1 MVRQRMISSEII
13 ILLVFVFL
21 PGSYTMANRQRINFD
36 FDWWFHLGDEP
47 DAMKPGFTP
56 SAWKW
61 EAVQLPHDWCVHLPF
76 DREAKPENGFKPG
89 GVGLYKKEFHIP
101 LSYKGKAVSIVFDGI
116 YYQSTVYV
124 NGEKVG
130 FHAYGYTSFEYDI
143 SSYLKYGEDNLIT
156 VHVNHTD
163 VSRWYTGSGIYRH
176 VWLQVTEPLHVTTW
190 GTYVTTPEVSKD
202 EAKVRIRTSV
212 TNKTAQDE
220 SVQVLQLLVNKQG
233 QPIKMKGKKLETMT
247 SLHIPAND
255 TMDVEQYL
263 VVDNPHCWSVD
274 DPYRYFVRTMIKKKG
289 KTVDTYQTPFGIR
302 TLEFSSTEGFKLNGQ
317 PMKFKGVNLH
327 QDAGGLGTAIPDRAF
342 ERRLSILKEFGCN
355 AVRCSHNPPAP
366 EFLEICDT
374 LGLLVID
381 EAFDAWK
388 TGSLYY
394 GKLFDEWWQRDL
406 ADMIIRDR
414 NHPSIIIWS
423 IGNETREA
431 FLKTDEGI
439 KRGRMMQDFVHQLE
453 PTRPVMVAM
462 APNSLNQFCEVF
474 DIVGYNY
481 QETRMLQDH
490 LTYPKRL
497 MLGSEVYPYYT
508 AAHPTSSRDYIP
520 YNSWNYVKDNDFIL
534 GSFIWAGVDYL
545 GESVGWPSKGWAS
558 CPFDMCMVE
567 KPVAAYHRAVW
578 NDEPVLKL
586 AIVDNSLNI
595 DPGKDHWQYPL
606 MVDNLNLPYTDDRVL
621 EYRTMT
627 NCDSVRLI
635 APHAK
640 RTMDF
645 GVRSTK
651 DYPNNTIVW
660 NQPYRPGKVLAIG
673 YKNGVEVCRDSLV
686 TTKKTSAFKL
696 IADKTILKADGQDLS
711 HIEIKLCDEDGRFV
725 QMDDRNL
732 TVQLEGEGR
741 LLALDNGDMR
751 RDIPFGS
758 NKLKTFFG
766 RALLIVQS
774 ARVPG
779 VLRVKVETEG
789 VSQPYI
795 LDITMKE

>member
-1 MVRQRMISSEII
+1 
-13 ILLVFVFL
+13 
-21 PGSYTMANRQRINFD
+21 
-36 FDWWFHLGDEP
+36 
-47 DAMKPGFTP
+47 
-56 SAWKW
+56 
-61 EAVQLPHDWCVHLPF
+61 
-76 DREAKPENGFKPG
+76 
-89 GVGLYKKEFHIP
+89 
-101 LSYKGKAVSIVFDGI
+101 
-116 YYQSTVYV
+116 
-124 NGEKVG
+124 
-130 FHAYGYTSFEYDI
+130 
-143 SSYLKYGEDNLIT
+143 
-156 VHVNHTD
+156 
-163 VSRWYTGSGIYRH
+163 
-176 VWLQVTEPLHVTTW
+176 
-190 GTYVTTPEVSKD
+190 
-202 EAKVRIRTSV
+202 
-212 TNKTAQDE
+212 
-220 SVQVLQLLVNKQG
+220 
-233 QPIKMKGKKLETMT
+233 
-247 SLHIPAND
+247 
-255 TMDVEQYL
+255 
-263 VVDNPHCWSVD
+263 
-274 DPYRYFVRTMIKKKG
+274 
-289 KTVDTYQTPFGIR
+289 
-302 TLEFSSTEGFKLNGQ
+302 
-317 PMKFKGVNLH
+317 
-327 QDAGGLGTAIPDRAF
+327 
-342 ERRLSILKEFGCN
+342 
-355 AVRCSHNPPAP
+355 
-366 EFLEICDT
+366 
-374 LGLLVID
+374 
-381 EAFDAWK
+381 
-388 TGSLYY
+388 
-394 GKLFDEWWQRDL
+394 
-406 ADMIIRDR
+406 
-414 NHPSIIIWS
+414 
-423 IGNETREA
+423 
-431 FLKTDEGI
+431 
-439 KRGRMMQDFVHQLE
+439 
-453 PTRPVMVAM
+453 
-462 APNSLNQFCEVF
+462 
-474 DIVGYNY
+474 
-481 QETRMLQDH
+481 
-490 LTYPKRL
+490 
-497 MLGSEVYPYYT
+497 
-508 AAHPTSSRDYIP
+508 
-520 YNSWNYVKDNDFIL
+520 
-534 GSFIWAGVDYL
+534 
-545 GESVGWPSKGWAS
+545 
-558 CPFDMCMVE
+558 MVE

-751 RDIPFGS
+751 RNIPFGS

-795 LDITMKE
+795 LDILSLIHI